1 MCTVG
6 DDGVKGERWVFAVV
20 LVLILVLNEMKM
32 GGGGG
37 CLSVFLK
44 VEDLFSRGLVV
55 ITDATVLQGSTSYVC
70 GCVYNIVSFHLLV

>member
-37 CLSVFLK
+37 
-44 VEDLFSRGLVV
+44 G
-55 ITDATVLQGSTSYVC
+55 G
-70 GCVYNIVSFHLLV
+70 VSFSEGRRPVFKGVGCHNRCYCIAGIYQLCVW